1 MSAIAKEIEVE
12 LQTTPNLSAK
22 ELKAKFQQMHQV
34 QLSESKMRRAKTI
47 ALKRKDGDHTKQYT
61 HLRSYID
68 ELLKA
73 NPGGTNKLDVEPCAN
88 PNLKT
93 RQFRMIYVCY
103 AALVKGFKLLG
114 RELLGLDG
122 CFMKGKYHGQIL
134 TAVGTDGNNCLYPVA
149 FAIVE
154 AECTDSWKW
163 FLDLIGDDLDLPHDA
178 NFTFISDRQKGLIQ
192 EVESVFHRAEHRF
205 CCRHIHKNLRQT
217 WRGDLYKGLF
227 YRAASATSV
236 PYFNMAMEE
245 IKKTNLDMFLWLSKI
260 PTARWSRSH
269 FSGRAKSD
277 MLLNNLCESF
287 NKQLVGARD
296 RPIITCLEYIR
307 ECLTMRIVTVK
318 KMQAT
323 ARGPYRKQQKHG
335 MKSKQ
340 KQVKSLISQCVV
352 NVGDRTCTCRRWDL
366 TDMPCKHAVAALYNM
381 IENNMYVGPLEK
393 WVDEAYWL
401 DTWKKVYNH
410 QIRPI
415 PGPDMCVPSK
425 FPTIITPPKHHTQ
438 IGRPKKS
445 RKKAL
450 GEKKKLAASK
460 KRKRKIEEVHEVFSE
475 EEDLP
480 GWGMKKVVEDVE
492 VTDTTSELAGHQ
504 FNHNDV
510 NHKVVFELD

>member
-1 MSAIAKEIEVE
+1 MSTIAKEIEVE

-22 ELKAKFQQMHQV
+22 ELKAKFHQMHQV
-34 QLSESKMRRAKTI
+34 QLSESKMRREKTI
-47 ALKRKDGDHTKQYT
+47 ALQRKDGDYTKQYT
-61 HLRSYID
+61 HLRCYID

-73 NPGGTNKLDVEPCAN
+73 NPGSTIKLDVEPCAN
-88 PNLKT
+88 HNLKT
-93 RQFRMIYVCY
+93 RQFRRIYVCY

-122 CFMKGKYHGQIL
+122 CFMKGKYPGQIL

-163 FLDLIGDDLDLPHDA
+163 FLDLLGDDLDLPHD
-178 NFTFISDRQKGLIQ
+178 GLIQ
-192 EVESVFHRAEHRF
+192 AVESVFPRAEHRF
-205 CCRHIHKNLRQT
+205 CCRHIHENLRQT

-245 IKKTNLDMFLWLSKI
+245 IKKTNLDMFLWLSEI
-260 PTARWSRSH
+260 PAARWSRSH
-269 FSGRAKSD
+269 FSGRVLSD

-296 RPIITCLEYIR
+296 KPIITCLEYIR
-307 ECLTMRIVTVK
+307 EYMTMRIVTVK

-323 ARGPYRKQQKHG
+323 AMGPLTLQATKAWDEIQTKA
-335 MKSKQ
+335 SKLTVMMVDDVTY
-340 KQVKSLISQCVV
+340 QVKSLRSQCVV

-366 TDMPCKHAVAALYNM
+366 TGMPCKHAVAALYNM

-415 PGPDMCVPSK
+415 PGPDMWTPSNC
-425 FPTIITPPKHHTQ
+425 PTIITPLKHHTQ
-438 IGRPKKS
+438 IGRPKKN

-450 GEKKKLAASK
+450 GEKKKVAASK
-460 KRKRKIEEVHEVFSE
+460 KRKRKIEEVRELFSAGGRLTRLGHEKSC
-475 EEDLP
+475 
-480 GWGMKKVVEDVE
+480 GRCG
-492 VTDTTSELAGHQ
+492 GYR
-504 FNHNDV
+504 HNIRTCRAPIQQ
-510 NHKVVFELD
+510 

>member
-1 MSAIAKEIEVE
+1 
-12 LQTTPNLSAK
+12 
-22 ELKAKFQQMHQV
+22 
-34 QLSESKMRRAKTI
+34 MRRAKTI
-47 ALKRKDGDHTKQYT
+47 ALQRKDGDHTKQYT

-73 NPGGTNKLDVEPCAN
+73 NSCSTIKLDIEPCAN

-93 RQFRMIYVCY
+93 RQFRRIYVCY

-114 RELLGLDG
+114 RELLGLD
-122 CFMKGKYHGQIL
+122 
-134 TAVGTDGNNCLYPVA
+134 
-149 FAIVE
+149 VE

-163 FLDLIGDDLDLPHDA
+163 FLDILGDDLDLPHDA

-192 EVESVFHRAEHRF
+192 AVESVFPRAEHRF
-205 CCRHIHKNLRQT
+205 CCRHIHENLRQT

-245 IKKTNLDMFLWLSKI
+245 IKKTNLDMFLWLSEI
-260 PTARWSRSH
+260 PAARWSRSH

-296 RPIITCLEYIR
+296 KPIITCLEYIR
-307 ECLTMRIVTVK
+307 EYLTMRIVIVK

-323 ARGPYRKQQKHG
+323 ARGPLTPQATKAWDEIQTEE
-335 MKSKQ
+335 SKLTVMMVDEVTY
-340 KQVKSLISQCVV
+340 QVKSLRSQCVV
-352 NVGDRTCTCRRWDL
+352 NVEDRTCTCRRWDL
-366 TDMPCKHAVAALYNM
+366 T
-381 IENNMYVGPLEK
+381 
-393 WVDEAYWL
+393 AYWL

-415 PGPDMCVPSK
+415 PGTDMWAPSK
-425 FPTIITPPKHHTQ
+425 CPTIITPPKHHTQ

-460 KRKRKIEEVHEVFSE
+460 KRKMNIEEVQEVFS
-475 EEDLP
+475 
-480 GWGMKKVVEDVE
+480 
-492 VTDTTSELAGHQ
+492 AGGRLTRLGHEKSCGRCGGYG
-504 FNHNDV
+504 HNIRTCR
-510 NHKVVFELD
+510 EPSQP

>member
-1 MSAIAKEIEVE
+1 
-12 LQTTPNLSAK
+12 
-22 ELKAKFQQMHQV
+22 
-34 QLSESKMRRAKTI
+34 MRRAKTI
-47 ALKRKDGDHTKQYT
+47 ALQRKDGDHTKQYT

-73 NPGGTNKLDVEPCAN
+73 NPGSTIKLEVEPCAN

-93 RQFRMIYVCY
+93 RQFRRIYVCY
-103 AALVKGFKLLG
+103 ASLVKGFKLLG

-122 CFMKGKYHGQIL
+122 CFMKGKYPGQIL

-163 FLDLIGDDLDLPHDA
+163 FLDLLGDDLDLPHDA
-178 NFTFISDRQKGLIQ
+178 NFAFISDRQKGLIQ
-192 EVESVFHRAEHRF
+192 AVESVFPRAEHRF
-205 CCRHIHKNLRQT
+205 CCRHIHENLRQT
-217 WRGDLYKGLF
+217 WRGDLCKGLF
-227 YRAASATSV
+227 YRAASATFV

-245 IKKTNLDMFLWLSKI
+245 IKKKNLDMFLWLSEF
-260 PTARWSRSH
+260 PAARLSRSH

-296 RPIITCLEYIR
+296 KPIITCLEYIR
-307 ECLTMRIVTVK
+307 EYLTMRIVTVK

-323 ARGPYRKQQKHG
+323 TRGPLTPQATKAWDEIQTEA
-335 MKSKQ
+335 SKLTVMMVDDVTY
-340 KQVKSLISQCVV
+340 QVKSLRSQCVV

-366 TDMPCKHAVAALYNM
+366 TGMPCKHAVAALYNM
-381 IENNMYVGPLEK
+381 IENNMYAGPLEK

-415 PGPDMCVPSK
+415 PGPDMWTPSNV
-425 FPTIITPPKHHTQ
+425 PTIITPPKHHTH

-460 KRKRKIEEVHEVFSE
+460 KRKIEEVQEVFSARGR
-475 EEDLP
+475 L
-480 GWGMKKVVEDVE
+480 
-492 VTDTTSELAGHQ
+492 TRLGHEKSCGRCGGYG
-504 FNHNDV
+504 HNIRTCRAPIQQ
-510 NHKVVFELD
+510 

>member
-1 MSAIAKEIEVE
+1 MIISYAIHARRDLYIKKNDPLRFRVICLGTNPNLVAGEGSNVSSQEKLKAIPRKHDRLRSRTIGLYTMSTIAKEIEFE

-47 ALKRKDGDHTKQYT
+47 ALQRKDGDHTKQYT

-73 NPGGTNKLDVEPCAN
+73 NPG
-88 PNLKT
+88 
-93 RQFRMIYVCY
+93 
-103 AALVKGFKLLG
+103 FKLIG

-122 CFMKGKYHGQIL
+122 CFMKIKYPGQIL
-134 TAVGTDGNNCLYPVA
+134 TAVGTDGNNCLYSVA

-154 AECTDSWKW
+154 AECIDSWKW
-163 FLDLIGDDLDLPHDA
+163 FLDLLGDDLDLPHDA

-192 EVESVFHRAEHRF
+192 EVESVFPRAEHRF
-205 CCRHIHKNLRQT
+205 CCRHIHENLKQT

-245 IKKTNLDMFLWLSKI
+245 IKKTNLDIFLWLSEI

-296 RPIITCLEYIR
+296 KPIITCLEYIR
-307 ECLTMRIVTVK
+307 EYLTMRIVTVK

-323 ARGPYRKQQKHG
+323 AWGPLTPQATKAWDEIQTEA
-335 MKSKQ
+335 SKLTVMMVDDVTY
-340 KQVKSLISQCVV
+340 QVKSLRSKCVV

-366 TDMPCKHAVAALYNM
+366 TGMPCKHAVAALYNM

-415 PGPDMCVPSK
+415 PGPNMWTPSNC
-425 FPTIITPPKHHTQ
+425 PTIITPSKHHTQ

-445 RKKAL
+445 R
-450 GEKKKLAASK
+450 
-460 KRKRKIEEVHEVFSE
+460 
-475 EEDLP
+475 
-480 GWGMKKVVEDVE
+480 
-492 VTDTTSELAGHQ
+492 
-504 FNHNDV
+504 
-510 NHKVVFELD
+510 